1 VSSTLIL
8 PASVLPGWLTLVAG
22 VNPVNYAIEAARALA
37 LAHPDYQLY
46 VHDLLL
52 LCCLAVAGVIV
63 AMLAVRR
70 ETEAAW

>member
-1 VSSTLIL
+1 M
-8 PASVLPGWLTLVAG
+8 VAG

-37 LAHPDYQLY
+37 LAHPDYRLY

-70 ETEAAW
+70 DIEAAW